1 MSSGGEA
8 ATDGKL
14 LQLGR
19 TLRAPQPL
27 TWPHPPILIGGGGEK
42 KTLRLVAQY
51 ADACNLFPTPDLQH
65 KLDVLREHC
74 ERRRPRLRRRSR
86 RPSCSTFD
94 LGPDG
99 ENVDAILQRL
109 RELADMGFQVAHGRV
124 VNVYDPK
131 NLELIGERIVP
142 VVADW

>member
-1 MSSGGEA
+1 MIRARANSSSPGPLSA
-8 ATDGKL
+8 SFT
-14 LQLGR
+14 
-19 TLRAPQPL
+19 PQAL
-27 TWPHPPILIGGGGEK
+27 SKPHPPILIGGSGEK
-42 KTLRLVAQY
+42 KTLRFVAKY

-74 ERRRPRLRRRSR
+74 ERDGRDYDSIEKTVLQN
-86 RPSCSTFD
+86 FD

-99 ENVDAILQRL
+99 ENVDAILRRL

-131 NLELIGERIVP
+131 NLELLGERIVP